1 MWQSNANDVSLAGRS
16 YLCTKAN
23 VVWKSTCV
31 PQIKHM
37 PSYRY
42 NDNLLPASLEFWEA
56 VNSLR
61 LLQMQFVAISA
72 IGLAFGYHPA
82 SDTSLNN
89 PRHW

>member
-1 MWQSNANDVSLAGRS
+1 
-16 YLCTKAN
+16 
-23 VVWKSTCV
+23 
-31 PQIKHM
+31 M

-61 LLQMQFVAISA
+61 LLQMQFVAILA